1 MREDVCMCVGREG
14 RGRARD
20 WETGTQGK
28 DALWAEG
35 KVADL
40 EMAALAYFVP
50 QPNT

>member
-1 MREDVCMCVGREG
+1 MCVGREG
-14 RGRARD
+14 RERGRG
-20 WETGTQGK
+20 WETGTRGK
-28 DALWAEG
+28 DTLQAAG